1 MGNVPIIPKESS
13 LRHILDKWSDHSREP
28 TSERR
33 IFLQYVPAVLAG
45 ISTSIKISLS
55 SLVWFRLGY
64 LGACAPCT
72 ATLAVLIRSFV
83 VSCVFGVCKAP
94 RPNLRVYVGLS
105 VCPGFSL
112 RFLWYC
118 FSVYRQISF
127 VIFKFFIDVRWRKGM
142 KGENPCLFLSKT
154 GPVLGRKS
162 FHLVPKSTQS
172 YK

>member
-1 MGNVPIIPKESS
+1 MIWSQSWTHEWEED
-13 LRHILDKWSDHSREP
+13 IL
-28 TSERR
+28 T
-33 IFLQYVPAVLAG
+33 ICAC
-45 ISTSIKISLS
+45 STCWDLHKG
-55 SLVWFRLGY
+55 FRLGY